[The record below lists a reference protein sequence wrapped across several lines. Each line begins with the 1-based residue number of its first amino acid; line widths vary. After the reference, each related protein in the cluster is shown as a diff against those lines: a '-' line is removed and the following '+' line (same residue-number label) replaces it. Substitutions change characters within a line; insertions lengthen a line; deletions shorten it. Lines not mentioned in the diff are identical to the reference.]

1 MGPLQ
6 KTVKTIEAPQNRRSY
21 GKMESLPL
29 RPTNI
34 GVKGSTLGKNIS
46 DSSEVLLG
54 TPLGNTLGT

>member
-34 GVKGSTLGKNIS
+34 GVKGSTLGK
-46 DSSEVLLG
+46 
-54 TPLGNTLGT
+54 T